1 MDLNVY
7 KIGGNIIDDPKKLD
21 AFLTSFCD
29 CKGKK
34 ILVHGGGSL
43 ASELCRQL
51 DIKVVMNQGRRITD
65 AATLRI
71 AVMVYAGWI
80 NKNLVA
86 SLLSRGS
93 RALGLS
99 GADGSCILADKRKPE
114 PVDYGFAGD
123 LSDGSVNALFIQ
135 NLLDKDLVPV
145 FSPVTCDRSG
155 QLLNTNAD
163 TIASALAVAFRSY
176 YTVRLR
182 FVFDRDGVCC
192 PGSEKPLPLLS
203 RAQYVKLRDQGTISD
218 GMIPKV
224 ENALRALEQGVG
236 EVFIGNTC
244 IQL

>member
-1 MDLNVY
+1 MDLNIF
-7 KIGGNIIDDPKKLD
+7 KIGGNIIDNPKRLD
-21 AFLTSFCD
+21 AFLNTFCD
-29 CKGKK
+29 CREKK
-34 ILVHGGGSL
+34 ILVHGGGKL

-51 DIKVVMNQGRRITD
+51 DIKVVMDKGRRVTD
-65 AATLRI
+65 LMTLRV
-71 AVMVYAGWI
+71 AVMVYAGWL

-86 SLLSRGS
+86 SLLSRGC

-99 GADGSCILADKRKPE
+99 GADGGCIMAEKRKPE

-123 LSDGSVNALFIQ
+123 LRGGSVDTLFIQ
-135 NLLDKDLVPV
+135 NLLEKGLVPV
-145 FSPVTCDRSG
+145 FSPITCDPAG

-182 FVFDRDGVCC
+182 FVFDRDGICC
-192 PGSEKPLPLLS
+192 PGPEKPLPLLS
-203 RAQYVKLRDQGTISD
+203 RAQYEKLRAQGTISD

-224 ENALRALEQGVG
+224 ENALRALEQGID
-236 EVFIGNTC
+236 EVLIGNTC

>member
-1 MDLNVY
+1 MYLNIF
-7 KIGGNIIDDPKKLD
+7 KIGGNILDDPKRLD
-21 AFLTSFCD
+21 TFLNTFCD
-29 CKGKK
+29 CSEKK
-34 ILVHGGGSL
+34 ILVHGGGKL

-65 AATLRI
+65 LMTLRV

-86 SLLSRGS
+86 SLLSRGC
-93 RALGLS
+93 RVLGLS
-99 GADGSCILADKRKPE
+99 GADGGCIIADKRKPE

-123 LSDGSVNALFIQ
+123 LKDGSVNTIFIRQ
-135 NLLDKDLVPV
+135 LLDKGLVPV
-145 FSPVTCDRSG
+145 FSPITCDPAG

-163 TIASALAVAFRSY
+163 TIASALAVAFRRY

-182 FVFDRDGVCC
+182 FLFDREGVCC
-192 PGSEKPLPLLS
+192 PGSDKPLPLLS
-203 RAQYVKLRDQGTISD
+203 RAQYEKLRDQGTISD

-224 ENALRALEQGVG
+224 ENALRALEQGID
-236 EVFIGNTC
+236 EVLIGNTC